1 MLTVACS
8 RTGAAALTTRAG
20 FADALS
26 RSAARASAV
35 GREDLVPRLGVASY
49 SLRNFSRA
57 QAIEMT
63 KSLGVGYI
71 NFKAVHLAYDAPAA
85 AGPKAGRYDPGGL
98 DSTRPATVP
107 LQGAA
112 DVDVGVRADV
122 LAAGV
127 VHVE

>member
-1 MLTVACS
+1 DPRLCPSVLLMIRRPPRSTLFPYTTLFRS
-8 RTGAAALTTRAG
+8 LTTRAG

-63 KSLGVGYI
+63 KSLGVRYI
-71 NFKAVHLAYDAPAA
+71 NFKSVHLPYDEPPVEFAAARAELAA
-85 AGPKAGRYDPGGL
+85 AGLVLVGGGMI
-98 DSTRPATVP
+98 T
-107 LQGAA
+107 
-112 DVDVGVRADV
+112 
-122 LAAGV
+122 
-127 VHVE
+127 